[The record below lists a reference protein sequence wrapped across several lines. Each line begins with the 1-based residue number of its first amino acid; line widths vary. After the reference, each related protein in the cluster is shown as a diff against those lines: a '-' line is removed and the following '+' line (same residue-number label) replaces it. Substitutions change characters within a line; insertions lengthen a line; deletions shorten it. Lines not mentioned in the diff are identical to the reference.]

1 MWYNQAMDT
10 LPLTYLRQEN
20 TPAIVLLIIAINR
33 YSVECFEWEP
43 ELLRKELEEDFNVQ
57 LTDLQSDRLQAAILT
72 VSTDMIE
79 QDWKAFETAFSLL
92 AGQHEDFSTVV
103 AMEAEYLIMGLAEF
117 ELLKLGDEDGIQY
130 SDDVAAYAGLVFSE
144 YGLVHA
150 PDVAPWAIMPLNNSE
165 LGESQ
170 EKREA
175 LRELYLARRAYLI
188 DLVEGLKKTLGN

>member
-1 MWYNQAMDT
+1 
-10 LPLTYLRQEN
+10 
-20 TPAIVLLIIAINR
+20 
-33 YSVECFEWEP
+33 
-43 ELLRKELEEDFNVQ
+43 
-57 LTDLQSDRLQAAILT
+57 
-72 VSTDMIE
+72 
-79 QDWKAFETAFSLL
+79 
-92 AGQHEDFSTVV
+92 
-103 AMEAEYLIMGLAEF
+103 MEAEYLVMGLAEF

-144 YGLVHA
+144 YGLVNA
-150 PDVAPWAIMPLNNSE
+150 PDVAPWAIMPLNSSE

>member
-1 MWYNQAMDT
+1 MDT

-20 TPAIVLLIIAINR
+20 TPAIVLLIIAIDR
-33 YSVECFEWEP
+33 YGVECFEWEP
-43 ELLRKELEEDFNVQ
+43 EILRKELEEDFNVQ
-57 LTDLQSDRLQAAILT
+57 LSDLQSDRLQAAILA

-103 AMEAEYLIMGLAEF
+103 AMEAEYLVMGLAEF

-150 PDVAPWAIMPLNNSE
+150 PDVAPWAIMPLNSSE

>member
-1 MWYNQAMDT
+1 MDT

-33 YSVECFEWEP
+33 YGVECFEWEP
-43 ELLRKELEEDFNVQ
+43 EILRKEIEEDFNVQ
-57 LTDLQSDRLQAAILT
+57 LSDLQSDRLQAAILA

-79 QDWKAFETAFSLL
+79 QDWKAFETVFSLL
-92 AGQHEDFSTVV
+92 VGQHEDFSTVV
-103 AMEAEYLIMGLAEF
+103 AIEAEYLVMGLAEF

-144 YGLVHA
+144 YGLVNA
-150 PDVAPWAIMPLNNSE
+150 PDVVPWAIMPLNNSE

-188 DLVEGLKKTLGN
+188 DLVEGLQKTLGY